1 MSAEWSDAYVLAV
14 AGQLARDFGPSRPD
28 LLEKNPSL
36 PFTELDELLERARA
50 LGATIEGGMPEETTA
65 PPETAPVV
73 AALRPIVDRI
83 RAAGAQHFDPIE
95 RYDFY
100 VTCTTAWP
108 LVHMQVP
115 EPGGPEMGELELLN
129 LGDTPPAH
137 PAWISR
143 ARAIEHPRPRVLYLY
158 GDGIESATGIA
169 LGRLPA
175 HAAARSP
182 GVPGAPHAE
191 ADDESDPH
199 AAGSVVARAPAL
211 SGDLVHRDHA
221 RCSGRRPHT
230 AAGLSGGGRASRRLR
245 PCPAK
250 ASASRPSPGFP
261 AAQTLG
267 VTLGTRP
274 ARAPAALTADTPHD
288 QIGGAVPRAS

>member
-1 MSAEWSDAYVLAV
+1 MSAAWSDAYVLAV
-14 AGQLARDFGPSRPD
+14 ADQLARDFGPSRPD
-28 LLEKNPSL
+28 LLEKTPSL

-108 LVHMQVP
+108 LVHMLVP
-115 EPGGPEMGELELLN
+115 EPGGPDMGKVELLN

-137 PAWISR
+137 PAWTSR
-143 ARAIEHPRPRVLYLY
+143 ARAIEHPSLRVLYLY
-158 GDGIESATGIA
+158 GDAIESATGIA

-175 HAAARSP
+175 LEFLDLGDNRLRTLPPEVLECQALRTLKLTMNPIRTLPDLSP
-182 GVPGAPHAE
+182 LVRLRYLEISSTAITPDVLGAVRAQLPE
-191 ADDESDPH
+191 CL
-199 AAGSVVARAPAL
+199 VVAGHL
-211 SGDLVHRDHA
+211 EG
-221 RCSGRRPHT
+221 
-230 AAGLSGGGRASRRLR
+230 
-245 PCPAK
+245 
-250 ASASRPSPGFP
+250 
-261 AAQTLG
+261 
-267 VTLGTRP
+267 
-274 ARAPAALTADTPHD
+274 
-288 QIGGAVPRAS
+288 